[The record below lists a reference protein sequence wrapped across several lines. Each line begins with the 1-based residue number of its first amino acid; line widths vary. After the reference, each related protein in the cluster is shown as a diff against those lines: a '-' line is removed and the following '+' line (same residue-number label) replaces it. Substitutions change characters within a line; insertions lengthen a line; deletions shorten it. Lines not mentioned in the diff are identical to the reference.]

1 MTSSIDTHFEERF
14 LCEGRMD
21 IPSGVAVVVVVG
33 GMEDSG
39 GGGGEE
45 GAVSLTFTASRR
57 K

>member
-14 LCEGRMD
+14 LCEGRME